1 MSGAGLSVEL
11 TTGRAACAES
21 VQGFLAAVDSFSEL
35 ALLGPSRCHGWSRLD
50 VVVHTIGGWHEMLA
64 GLVSVVDAPTTVDA
78 ASFWTAFAD
87 EDSGEDPV
95 ALLMAQL
102 RRTAAFARP
111 AAAVEQL
118 HDVAAAV
125 QSGLEGLDGRPR
137 RWLGQVFAPGDYL
150 AVWAV
155 EHVIHQLDLLA
166 EVPAPASALELARA
180 TVEALAG
187 EPLPTRWTVA
197 DAVLIGS
204 GRLPVPGGD
213 ATVAAPFPVLG

>member
-1 MSGAGLSVEL
+1 MGLSL
-11 TTGRAACAES
+11 DLDTGRPVCRES
-21 VQGFLAAVDSFSEL
+21 VQGFLDAVDSFSEMD
-35 ALLGPSRCHGWSRLD
+35 LLGPSRCHGWSRLD

-64 GLVSVVDAPTTVDA
+64 GLVCMVDTPPTVDA

-95 ALLMAQL
+95 LLTMSQL

-111 AAAVEQL
+111 GAAVEQL
-118 HDVAAAV
+118 HDVATAV
-125 QSGLEGLDGRPR
+125 QHGIEGLDGRPR
-137 RWLGQVFAPGDYL
+137 RWLGQVFAPADFL

-155 EHVIHQLDLLA
+155 EHVIHQLDLLSD
-166 EVPAPASALELARA
+166 VPAPAGALEVARA
-180 TVEALAG
+180 TVESLAG
-187 EPLPTRWTVA
+187 EPLPGSWTVE

-213 ATVAAPFPVLG
+213 DTVGVRLPVLG

>member
-1 MSGAGLSVEL
+1 MTGAGLTVDL
-11 TTGRAACAES
+11 DTGRRTCRES
-21 VQGFLAAVDSFSEL
+21 IHGFLAAVHSFSEMD
-35 ALLGPSRCHGWSRLD
+35 LLGPSRCHGWSRLD
-50 VVVHTIGGWHEMLA
+50 VVVHMIGGWHEMLA
-64 GLVSVVDAPTTVDA
+64 GLVCEVDAPPTVDA

-95 ALLMAQL
+95 LLIMSQL

-111 AAAVEQL
+111 AAVVAQL
-118 HDVAAAV
+118 RDVADAIQHGV
-125 QSGLEGLDGRPR
+125 EDLDGRQR
-137 RWLGQVFAPGDYL
+137 CWLGQVFAPGDYL

-166 EVPAPASALELARA
+166 DVAVPAGALEVARA

-187 EPLPTRWTVA
+187 EPLPASWTVE

-213 ATVAAPFPVLG
+213 ETVAAQFPVLG